1 MNGGSEAGGSQESWP
16 SPGFPASSTL
26 PLRPSQSLTPEGGA
40 RHRQEQEGQPG
51 RTLMSQ
57 LKRGL
62 GMATWQSLGTGFLT
76 PAKGNRLVAKRRSPA
91 EWCAIWGF
99 LCVKCLHGPPGSL
112 PTVTRLVSR
121 QRVAIPFML
130 STSFWPLPGTRLPP
144 PPQNLPLPPTA
155 PSHGDSGSCGA
166 CPKGR
171 GGFVPS
177 KGVDNTIPHKTA
189 SVA

>member
-1 MNGGSEAGGSQESWP
+1 
-16 SPGFPASSTL
+16 
-26 PLRPSQSLTPEGGA
+26 
-40 RHRQEQEGQPG
+40 
-51 RTLMSQ
+51 MSQ

-121 QRVAIPFML
+121 QRARDPIHAEHQL
-130 STSFWPLPGTRLPP
+130 LASARHTPP
-144 PPQNLPLPPTA
+144 PPPPA
-155 PSHGDSGSCGA
+155 ESSPSA
-166 CPKGR
+166 NCPIPR
-171 GGFVPS
+171 GLWILRGLS
-177 KGVDNTIPHKTA
+177 
-189 SVA
+189 